1 MIKLHI
7 DYDKRSRF
15 GRKRYKTRLS
25 STVNSNYLHMD
36 RLTKSDMVD
45 LVVHVAGQA
54 VFTGQTTGIVVVAPN
69 A

>member
-36 RLTKSDMVD
+36 RLTKSDMV
-45 LVVHVAGQA
+45 VHVAAQA
-54 VFTGQTTGIVVVAPN
+54 VFTGQTVQYTGIVVVAPN